1 MSAAAIVSGNLTY
14 AADNQRTAHPVGRA
28 RCRDEAIGVPL
39 SLPSRS
45 AHQQLQQ
52 PPPPFAGI
60 PRLKCRGPVCPR
72 NHQAY
77 TADVASRCS
86 VDPKNLHHRWGKQDL
101 TKGVH
106 PIARPLPGPKAA
118 LAELIELIELG

>member
-1 MSAAAIVSGNLTY
+1 MTEQPVETPSAERDQARQFVTF
-14 AADNQRTAHPVGRA
+14 PVG
-28 RCRDEAIGVPL
+28 
-39 SLPSRS
+39 
-45 AHQQLQQ
+45 AHQKLQQ

-86 VDPKNLHHRWGKQDL
+86 VDPKNFHHRWGNQDL